1 MVNEVSDLRLRR
13 GRGGAVERKNV
24 SARAGR
30 GDTAYRIYDAKG
42 ETRPP
47 AVAVLRSGPLVINLR
62 SRKGGWNI
70 ISTKRLQTHADT
82 CTH

>member
-1 MVNEVSDLRLRR
+1 MRYRTCDFGAAGEVPSR
-13 GRGGAVERKNV
+13 GRMYPRGPRRYRTV
-24 SARAGR
+24 S
-30 GDTAYRIYDAKG
+30 TM
-42 ETRPP
+42 TPP
-47 AVAVLRSGPLVINLR
+47 ARVGGPRPLVINLR

>member
-1 MVNEVSDLRLRR
+1 MRYRTCDFGAAGEVPSR
-13 GRGGAVERKNV
+13 GRMYP
-24 SARAGR
+24 R
-30 GDTAYRIYDAKG
+30 GPRRYRTVYDDAPL
-42 ETRPP
+42 TPP
-47 AVAVLRSGPLVINLR
+47 APSVGLAPCALVINLR

>member
-1 MVNEVSDLRLRR
+1 MRYRTCDFGAAGEVPSR
-13 GRGGAVERKNV
+13 GRMYPRGPRRYRTVYDDAPRAVGGPR
-24 SARAGR
+24 
-30 GDTAYRIYDAKG
+30 
-42 ETRPP
+42 
-47 AVAVLRSGPLVINLR
+47 PLVINLR

>member
-1 MVNEVSDLRLRR
+1 MRYRTCDFGAAGEVPSRL
-13 GRGGAVERKNV
+13 ERKNV
-24 SARAGR
+24 SARAAAIPDR
-30 GDTAYRIYDAKG
+30 VYDDAP
-42 ETRPP
+42 R
-47 AVAVLRSGPLVINLR
+47 AVGGPRPLVINLR

>member
-1 MVNEVSDLRLRR
+1 MRYRTCDFGAAGEVPSR
-13 GRGGAVERKNV
+13 GRMYPRGPRRYRLPDRLYDDAPRAVGGPR
-24 SARAGR
+24 
-30 GDTAYRIYDAKG
+30 
-42 ETRPP
+42 
-47 AVAVLRSGPLVINLR
+47 PLVINLR

>member
-1 MVNEVSDLRLRR
+1 MRYRTCDFGAAGEVPSR
-13 GRGGAVERKNV
+13 GRMYPRGPRRYRTVYDDAPRAVGGR
-24 SARAGR
+24 
-30 GDTAYRIYDAKG
+30 
-42 ETRPP
+42 
-47 AVAVLRSGPLVINLR
+47 PLVINLR